1 MSANVTLVRAGHVLT
16 MGPLGD
22 FQDGAVAV
30 GDELIADVGLFADL
44 KKRYPGAA
52 VVGDD
57 YGIVIPGL
65 VNAHTHLSEALIP
78 GMAEDL
84 TIWVWATRLLMPVM
98 PHLTREMARVGTLF
112 RGAESLRSGVTT
124 LNDMFCHA
132 NPAEFASLG
141 SVDGLEELGLRGV
154 VAFGAEDIAWGATAP
169 LAASRV
175 LEEHHA
181 LAARCA
187 ASKRVG
193 FRIGI
198 GTILG
203 QSDKLLQCSSE
214 LARSMK
220 KGIHTHL
227 AEVREEKTAAQIR
240 WGKSTVQYADEIG
253 VLGAGCIAGH
263 GVWVSTEE
271 MELLAARKA
280 AIIYNPTANMIL
292 GSGVCPLGELAAH
305 GVSLAIG
312 TDGMASNDSHNMIE
326 ALKFGALLQK
336 VHKLNPEATTAP
348 QILKTATIDGARV
361 LGLGDITGSLEP
373 GKRADIVRFDG
384 NSFGAAV
391 VHDPYQQIVY
401 GAGPESVADVWVDG
415 HRLLADGAF
424 TSFDRASLAPKV
436 RELARA
442 LAKAANL
449 SELSCLAR

>member
-1 MSANVTLVRAGHVLT
+1 
-16 MGPLGD
+16 
-22 FQDGAVAV
+22 
-30 GDELIADVGLFADL
+30 
-44 KKRYPGAA
+44 
-52 VVGDD
+52 
-57 YGIVIPGL
+57 
-65 VNAHTHLSEALIP
+65 
-78 GMAEDL
+78 
-84 TIWVWATRLLMPVM
+84 
-98 PHLTREMARVGTLF
+98 
-112 RGAESLRSGVTT
+112 
-124 LNDMFCHA
+124 
-132 NPAEFASLG
+132 
-141 SVDGLEELGLRGV
+141 

-175 LEEHHA
+175 LEEHRA
-181 LAARCA
+181 LAERCA

-253 VLGAGCIAGH
+253 VLRAGCIAGH

-271 MELLAARKA
+271 MELLAARKV

-292 GSGVCPLGELAAH
+292 ASGVCPLGELAGH

-326 ALKFGALLQK
+326 ALKLGALLQK
-336 VHKLNPEATTAP
+336 VHKLNPEAGMAP

-415 HRLLADGAF
+415 RRLLADGAF
-424 TSFDRASLAPKV
+424 VSFDRASVVPKV